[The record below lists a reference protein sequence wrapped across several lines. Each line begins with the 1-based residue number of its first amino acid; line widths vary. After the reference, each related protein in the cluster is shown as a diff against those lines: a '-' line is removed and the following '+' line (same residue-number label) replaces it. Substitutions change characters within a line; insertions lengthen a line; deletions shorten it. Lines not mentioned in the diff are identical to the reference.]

1 MGRKPDPKKKEAKAA
16 SKKKNGYAD
25 KGENQRMSA
34 ESIGF
39 QIRTG
44 PEAPSKTGASM
55 DIDVNEIVVFAG
67 KQELLF
73 NATLR
78 LAQGIKYGLIGRNG
92 VGKSTLLR
100 AMAERDGLGPPS
112 IGRARR
118 SQGTPVSVP
127 CRTPFCRGRGGWVN
141 PPAAGAS
148 VVLSRC

>member
-1 MGRKPDPKKKEAKAA
+1 MGRRPDPKKKEAKAA

-25 KGENQRMSA
+25 KGDNQRMSA
-34 ESIGF
+34 DHIGF

-44 PEAPSKTGASM
+44 PDAPSKTGASM

-78 LAQGIKYGLIGRNG
+78 LTQGFKYGLIGRNG

-100 AMAERDGLGPPS
+100 AMAERDGMLAENPPS
-112 IGRARR
+112 
-118 SQGTPVSVP
+118 
-127 CRTPFCRGRGGWVN
+127 
-141 PPAAGAS
+141 AAITSLIA
-148 VVLSRC
+148 VTFTV

>member
-1 MGRKPDPKKKEAKAA
+1 MLQLVQNILEEDPGHLA
-16 SKKKNGYAD
+16 
-25 KGENQRMSA
+25 
-34 ESIGF
+34 
-39 QIRTG
+39 
-44 PEAPSKTGASM
+44 
-55 DIDVNEIVVFAG
+55 
-67 KQELLF
+67 LLLSYP
-73 NATLR
+73 AISTR
-78 LAQGIKYGLIGRNG
+78 YGLIGRNG